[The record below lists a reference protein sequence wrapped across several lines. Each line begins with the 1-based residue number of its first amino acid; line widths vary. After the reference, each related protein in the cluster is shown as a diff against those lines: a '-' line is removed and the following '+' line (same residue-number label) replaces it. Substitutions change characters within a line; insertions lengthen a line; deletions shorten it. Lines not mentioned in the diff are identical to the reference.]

1 LDFKG
6 SLKMGKHTAYISVGS
21 NIGDKLLNCQ
31 KGISALTESDKSIII
46 GQSNFYKTEP
56 VDYTDQDWFVNSVV
70 KIETTLDP
78 FQLLYALK
86 TIEKNAGRAEDRI
99 RYGPR
104 ILDLDII
111 FYDDIIINSSN
122 LIIPHYRMHKRRFIL
137 KPVCDINSKLVHP
150 VLKMDMQYF
159 LNNLDDKE
167 QGVVQY
173 CFDY

>member
-1 LDFKG
+1 
-6 SLKMGKHTAYISVGS
+6 MGKHIAYISIGS
-21 NIGDKLLNCQ
+21 NIGNKLLNCQ
-31 KGISALTESDKSIII
+31 KGITALTKSDKSIII
-46 GQSNFYKTEP
+46 EQSNFYRTEP

-78 FQLLYALK
+78 FQLLYELK
-86 TIEKNAGRAEDRI
+86 TIEKNAGRTEDQI

-111 FYDDIIINSSN
+111 FYDDIIINSSK
-122 LIIPHYRMHKRRFIL
+122 LIIPHHRMHKRRFIL
-137 KPVCDINSKLVHP
+137 KPVCDIDPKLVHP

-167 QGVVQY
+167 QGVLQY

>member
-1 LDFKG
+1 
-6 SLKMGKHTAYISVGS
+6 MGKHTAYISVGS

-31 KGISALTESDKSIII
+31 KGISALTRSGRSVIT

-56 VDYTDQDWFVNSVV
+56 VDYTDQDWFFNSVV

-78 FQLLYALK
+78 FQLLYELK
-86 TIEKNAGRAEDRI
+86 IIEKDAGRTEDQI

-111 FYDDIIINSSN
+111 FYDNIVIKSSE
-122 LIIPHYRMHKRRFIL
+122 LIIPHPKMHKRRFIL
-137 KPVCDINSKLVHP
+137 KPICDIKPKFIHP
-150 VLKMDMQYF
+150 VLKMDMQYL

-167 QGVVQY
+167 QRVIQY

>member
-1 LDFKG
+1 
-6 SLKMGKHTAYISVGS
+6 MEKHTAYISVGS

-46 GQSNFYKTEP
+46 EQSNFYKTEP
-56 VDYTDQDWFVNSVV
+56 VDYTNQDWFVNSVV
-70 KIETTLDP
+70 KIETVLDP
-78 FQLLYALK
+78 FQLLYELK
-86 TIEKNAGRAEDRI
+86 TIEKNAGRTEGQI

-122 LIIPHYRMHKRRFIL
+122 LIIPHHRMHKRRFIL
-137 KPVCDINSKLVHP
+137 KPVCDIDPKLVHP
-150 VLKMDMQYF
+150 VLKMDMQY
-159 LNNLDDKE
+159 LLDNLYDKG

>member
-1 LDFKG
+1 
-6 SLKMGKHTAYISVGS
+6 MEKHTAYISVGS
-21 NIGDKLLNCQ
+21 NIGDKLLNCR
-31 KGISALTESDKSIII
+31 KGISALTKSGKSVII

-56 VDYTDQDWFVNSVV
+56 VDYTDQDWFFNSVV

-78 FQLLYALK
+78 FQLLYELK
-86 TIEKNAGRAEDRI
+86 IIEKDAGRTEDQI

-111 FYDDIIINSSN
+111 FYDNIVINSSE
-122 LIIPHYRMHKRRFIL
+122 LIIM
-137 KPVCDINSKLVHP
+137 N
-150 VLKMDMQYF
+150 MQYL

-167 QGVVQY
+167 QRVIQY